1 MASPTKKRKITP
13 VSNPPT
19 ATIGDAAS
27 PEPAVPSETPVGA
40 ESSTSDPVISSNDS
54 ASASN
59 EKPPS
64 NSSAD
69 RAARFAA
76 LRARATDSTRS
87 NLKAAQDEAARGA
100 VDQSLLSNLSRRSD
114 IARHNLLKAETEDAE
129 GKGAF
134 ERKRAWDYTIEESE
148 KWDERVAEKKSR
160 RENNSFQDYGA
171 EAGKIYDRQV
181 REMEK
186 QGLKDGGRGRK
197 EYEEQKRLLL
207 ERAAKSGDL
216 EIVELENGE
225 MVAIDN
231 DGRFYATSDSTDF
244 VEQKPKKENVDRLV
258 EDLRKAEEVR
268 LKKRR
273 ERGREVDEGDV
284 SYINEKNKQFN
295 LKLGRFYDRYTV
307 GIREA
312 FERGTAL

>member
-1 MASPTKKRKITP
+1 MTSPTKKRKIMP
-13 VSNPPT
+13 VTKAAEDVADDVPSSPRA
-19 ATIGDAAS
+19 ATS
-27 PEPAVPSETPVGA
+27 PEPPTTKSRSDDKSAATPS
-40 ESSTSDPVISSNDS
+40 
-54 ASASN
+54 
-59 EKPPS
+59 KPT
-64 NSSAD
+64 ND

-76 LRARATDSTRS
+76 LRARATDSSRE
-87 NLKAAQDEAARGA
+87 NLQAAQDEAARGA
-100 VDQSLLSNLSRRSD
+100 VDHQLLANLSRRSD

-148 KWDERVAEKKSR
+148 KWDQRMAEKKSR
-160 RENNSFQDYGA
+160 REKNVFQDYGA
-171 EAGKIYDRQV
+171 EAGKIYDMQV
-181 REMEK
+181 RSMERAAA
-186 QGLKDGGRGRK
+186 KDGGRAK
-197 EYEEQKRLLL
+197 SEYESSKKALL
-207 ERAAKSGDL
+207 ERAAKQGDL

-258 EDLRKAEEVR
+258 EDLRRAEEVR
-268 LKKRR
+268 LKKRK
-273 ERGREVDEGDV
+273 ERRGVVDEGDV
-284 SYINEKNKQFN
+284 TYINEKNKQFN

>member
-1 MASPTKKRKITP
+1 MVSPAKKRKISRVEDAQP
-13 VSNPPT
+13 VT
-19 ATIGDAAS
+19 R
-27 PEPAVPSETPVGA
+27 EEAVPSSPQEASTDTQEKASAQSVPSNPDATASTPK
-40 ESSTSDPVISSNDS
+40 PS
-54 ASASN
+54 AS
-59 EKPPS
+59 
-64 NSSAD
+64 D

-76 LRARATDSTRS
+76 LKARATDSQRS
-87 NLKAAQDEAARGA
+87 NLQAAQDEAARGA
-100 VDQSLLSNLSRRSD
+100 VDQNLLNNLSRRSE
-114 IARHNLLKAETEDAE
+114 IARHKLLQAETEDSE

-148 KWDERVAEKKSR
+148 KWDERVAERKSR
-160 RENNSFQDYGA
+160 RENNAFQDYGA

-181 REMEK
+181 RELEK
-186 QGLKDGGRGRK
+186 QGGRAKTEYDASKK
-197 EYEEQKRLLL
+197 ELL
-207 ERAAKSGDL
+207 ERAARQGDL

-231 DGRFYATSDSTDF
+231 DGRFYATEDSTGF

-258 EDLRKAEEVR
+258 DDLRKAEEVR
-268 LKKRR
+268 LKKRQQR
-273 ERGREVDEGDV
+273 RGVQDEGDV

>member
-1 MASPTKKRKITP
+1 MANPTKKRKITP
-13 VSNPPT
+13 VTN
-19 ATIGDAAS
+19 
-27 PEPAVPSETPVGA
+27 PEPTE
-40 ESSTSDPVISSNDS
+40 DS
-54 ASASN
+54 ASHTDATSSPAKETPIASLP
-59 EKPPS
+59 ETDTSTKPTNSLPKAPS
-64 NSSAD
+64 DAPSD

-76 LRARATDSTRS
+76 LRARATDSQRS

-100 VDQSLLSNLSRRSD
+100 VDTQLLSNLSRRAD
-114 IARHNLLKAETEDAE
+114 IARHKLLQAETEE
-129 GKGAF
+129 EGGKGAF

-148 KWDERVAEKKSR
+148 KWDERMAERKGR
-160 RENNSFQDYGA
+160 RENNAFQDFGA

-181 REMEK
+181 RELEK
-186 QGLKDGGRGRK
+186 QGGRARK
-197 EYEEQKRLLL
+197 EYEQGKRELL
-207 ERAAKSGDL
+207 ERAAREGGL

-225 MVAIDN
+225 MVAIDEE
-231 DGRFYATSDSTDF
+231 GKFYANEDSTGF

-258 EDLRKAEEVR
+258 DDLRKAEEVR
-268 LKKRR
+268 LKKRAQR
-273 ERGREVDEGDV
+273 RGVVDEGDV

>member
-13 VSNPPT
+13 VASPPSTTEAAPSPNEAPATTPDT
-19 ATIGDAAS
+19 AATTTETTADAAS
-27 PEPAVPSETPVGA
+27 EQP
-40 ESSTSDPVISSNDS
+40 STSP
-54 ASASN
+54 
-59 EKPPS
+59 KPPLPT
-64 NSSAD
+64 D

-76 LRARATDSTRS
+76 LKARATDSQRS
-87 NLKAAQDEAARGA
+87 NLKAAQDEASRGA
-100 VDQSLLSNLSRRSD
+100 VDTQLLNNLSRRAD
-114 IARHNLLKAETEDAE
+114 IARHKLLQAETEE
-129 GKGAF
+129 SGGKGAF

-148 KWDERVAEKKSR
+148 KWDARMAEKKGR
-160 RENNSFQDYGA
+160 RENNAFQDYGA
-171 EAGKIYDRQV
+171 EAGKIYDKQV

-186 QGLKDGGRGRK
+186 NGGRARR
-197 EYEEQKRLLL
+197 EYEAGKKELL
-207 ERAAKSGDL
+207 ERAARQGDL
-216 EIVELENGE
+216 QVVELESGE
-225 MVAIDN
+225 MVAIDD
-231 DGRFYATSDSTDF
+231 DGRFYATEDSTDF

-268 LKKRR
+268 LKKRAQR
-273 ERGREVDEGDV
+273 RGAVDEGDV

>member
-1 MASPTKKRKITP
+1 MVSPAKKRKITP
-13 VSNPPT
+13 VSNEQL
-19 ATIGDAAS
+19 DAADGTS
-27 PEPAVPSETPVGA
+27 PKSPVEASENVPAEASVASEPPALSEEPSTTDAKTASKPA
-40 ESSTSDPVISSNDS
+40 AASS
-54 ASASN
+54 
-59 EKPPS
+59 
-64 NSSAD
+64 D

-76 LRARATDSTRS
+76 LKARATDSARS
-87 NLKAAQDEAARGA
+87 NLQAAQDEAARGA
-100 VDQSLLSNLSRRSD
+100 VDQNLLNNLSRRSD
-114 IARHNLLKAETEDAE
+114 IARHKLLQAETEESD

-148 KWDERVAEKKSR
+148 RWDERMAERKSR
-160 RENNSFQDYGA
+160 RDNNAFQDYGA

-181 REMEK
+181 RELEK
-186 QGLKDGGRGRK
+186 SSGRAK
-197 EYEEQKRLLL
+197 AEYDASKKAML
-207 ERAAKSGDL
+207 ERAARQGDL

-231 DGRFYATSDSTDF
+231 DGRFYATEDSTGF
-244 VEQKPKKENVDRLV
+244 VEQKPNKQNVDRLV

-268 LKKRR
+268 LKKRKDR
-273 ERGREVDEGDV
+273 RGGVDEGDV

-295 LKLGRFYDRYTV
+295 AKLGRFYDRYTV